1 MTGRSKKKPWET
13 KRKPLEIA
21 DIKPKKW
28 QMTGW
33 CSPGRSVKAVG
44 ASHARC
50 KGLQETPSVLL
61 HCSCLCHL
69 QGLLEAVQEAEA
81 LEAKTCG
88 VCAGLGRPVKSK
100 TGELFWKCAEG
111 HRWARTK

>member
-1 MTGRSKKKPWET
+1 MTVRRKKKPWEAKGAPEVVET
-13 KRKPLEIA
+13 KPT
-21 DIKPKKW
+21 KW

-50 KGLQETPSVLL
+50 KGLQETPSLTL

-69 QGLLEAVQEAEA
+69 QGLLAVIQAQEAVG
-81 LEAKTCG
+81 AKTCQ
-88 VCAGLGRPVKSK
+88 VCEGLGKPVKSK
-100 TGELFWKCAEG
+100 AGALFWKCAEG
-111 HRWARTK
+111 HRWERTR